1 MNEREL
7 ATIRAI
13 TDIQPIENADA
24 IVCAY
29 IDGWPVV
36 IKLNEYK
43 VGDLVV
49 YCEIDSW
56 IPDEIAP
63 FLSKGKEPRVY
74 EGIRGE
80 RLRTVKLR
88 GQISQGLIM
97 PLSILPVEHRDLP
110 VDTDVSEI
118 LNIIKYDKPLPACLS
133 GMAKGN
139 FPTFVPKTDE
149 QRIQNCSKVLADLD
163 EVYIT
168 EKLDGTSFTSY
179 FNDEVFGVCS
189 RNLDLKETE
198 DNSHWAIARKLDL
211 ENKFIEL
218 GRNLAIQ
225 GELVGSN
232 IQGNKYNF
240 NDHRLYVFS
249 IYDID
254 SRQYLSRVEMSNIAL
269 QFGLD
274 LVPTLKVGKN
284 DILTAAEFLKYA
296 EGRSVLHDVE
306 REGVVVRSLDSSISF
321 KAISNKWLLIHE

>member
-1 MNEREL
+1 MSERKL

-36 IKLNEYK
+36 IKINEYN

-80 RLRTVKLR
+80 RLRSIKLR

-97 PLSILPVEHRDLP
+97 PLSILPEEHRGLP
-110 VDTDVSEI
+110 VDSDVSEM

-133 GMAKGN
+133 GVAKGN

-149 QRIQNCSKVLADLD
+149 PRLQNISKILNDLG

-179 FNDEVFGVCS
+179 FNDGVFGVCS

-198 DNSHWAIARKLDL
+198 GNSHWAIARKLDL
-211 ENKFIEL
+211 ETKFTTF

-225 GELVGSN
+225 GELLGN
-232 IQGNKYNF
+232 GIQGNKYNF
-240 NDHRLYVFS
+240 NNHRLYVFS
-249 IYDID
+249 VYDID
-254 SRQYLSRVEMSNIAL
+254 ARQYVSREEIVNITE

-274 LVPTLKVGKN
+274 LVPTLKLGKN
-284 DILTAAEFLKYA
+284 DILTVADFLKYA
-296 EGRSVLHDVE
+296 EGRSALHDVE
-306 REGVVVRSLDSSISF
+306 REGVVVRSLDSTVSF
-321 KAISNKWLLIHE
+321 KAISNKWLLMYD